1 MGAKAA
7 TEMTRLQSESL
18 PGGTLEEIE
27 LRIMMQNHTRTPMPL
42 VRSIIIAER
51 ERRRKRSKTGLNL
64 VFRIVGVII
73 SVSLVASTVSV
84 GLAAGLAAAAYT
96 TITAGLPTP
105 DDVAA
110 ASIETFE
117 TTKIYDRTGQHL
129 LYEVIDPNAGD
140 RNWVSI
146 NDIPDYVT
154 CGTVA
159 MEDRSFWT
167 NPGFNTR
174 GLTRAFVN
182 NLRGLPVQGAS
193 SITQQVVKNT
203 VIPLEERYVQDYGRK
218 IKEILISVEL
228 TRLYPKAEILE
239 WYLNTNH
246 YGNLAYGIDAAAR
259 VYFDKPLNALTLSEA
274 ATLIAI
280 PQSPLINPFDAPEDS
295 LKRRDLVLDGMIIQ
309 GCITKAEADIARSQ
323 GWQLA
328 QQNQRFDIQAP
339 HFSLYVRRQ
348 LEQMFGP
355 ERVAGGGLRV
365 YTTLDLELNEQATC
379 TSQAFLRI
387 LSGEDAAVVVPEVV
401 NAGCDAA
408 QYLPD
413 MPAVYAGM
421 DSNVNNTAMIMM
433 RPTTGEIL
441 AMVGSADYWNQDI
454 DGKFNVAVDG
464 LRQPGSSFKPFTYV
478 TLLSQGYNA
487 ARMFLDVR
495 KAFEQGEGMP
505 PYVPENY
512 TRNYYGAVG
521 LRDALARSLNI
532 PAVEAMSI
540 AGIDSVMRTA
550 HRMGINTLDKG
561 LQFYGLSLTLGGGEV
576 HLIDMVYAFT
586 VFANN
591 GVMYGLPV
599 PAQNQRPGFREL
611 DPVAIL
617 RVEDRNGN
625 VLYTYEKP
633 EAQQILEPRLAYL
646 ITDIISDRRAR
657 IPAFGTP
664 NPLELDNN
672 RPAAAKTGT
681 TNDFT
686 DNWIIGYT
694 PQVAAG
700 VWMGNTDASQK
711 MTDLPGARGASFIW
725 HAMMEYA
732 LRDEPIIPF
741 TRPEGL
747 IEVTV
752 CAKSGML
759 PHPNC
764 PTRTEL
770 MIPGTEPKEVDTLY
784 QVFRVNRETGKLAVD
799 GFTPPELIEERVYE
813 VYPSEAM
820 DWIASLPEDKRP
832 PIPPTE
838 YDTIYGLGLINP
850 EVSIIS
856 PTTYSFIRGVIPVMG
871 NARGG
876 DFAFYRLVFGP
887 GMSPTQWSQ
896 VGPDHMEQVDNNVL
910 EFFDVTGLPDGLYT
924 LQLQVVGG
932 EQGVRQSTIQLTV
945 DNTPP
950 KADLTYPQ
958 DGAEYEYRSGD
969 WVNINAEVNDNYA
982 IKRVEFYKVETLPPD
997 QQLQPFAVR
1006 TAAPFNVN
1014 WMLKGSGKATFYVKV
1029 IDAAGNETVTNS
1041 VTINI
1046 APRAT
1051 P

>member
-1 MGAKAA
+1 
-7 TEMTRLQSESL
+7 
-18 PGGTLEEIE
+18 
-27 LRIMMQNHTRTPMPL
+27 MQNHKRTPMPL

-51 ERRRKRSKTGLNL
+51 ERRRARSKTGLNL
-64 VFRIVGVII
+64 VLRIVGVI
-73 SVSLVASTVSV
+73 VMLSLLAATVSV
-84 GLAAGLAAAAYT
+84 GLTAGLAAGAYT

-105 DDVAA
+105 DEVAA
-110 ASIETFE
+110 ASVQTFE
-117 TTKIYDRTGQHL
+117 TTKIYDRTGQKL

-140 RNWVSI
+140 RNWLSI
-146 NDIPDYVT
+146 EEMPDYVT

-159 MEDRSFWT
+159 MEDRRFWT
-167 NPGFNTR
+167 NSGFDLR
-174 GLTRAFVN
+174 GLGRAFVN

-203 VIPLEERYVQDYGRK
+203 VIPLEERYIQSYSRK
-218 IKEILISVEL
+218 VKEVLISVEL
-228 TRLYPKAEILE
+228 TRLYPKAQILE
-239 WYLNTNH
+239 WYLNTNL

-259 VYFDKPLNALTLSEA
+259 VYFAKSANALTLSEA

-280 PQSPLINPFDAPEDS
+280 PQSPLVNPFDDPEES
-295 LKRRDLVLDGMIIQ
+295 LKRRDLVLEIMVGQ
-309 GCITKAEADIARSQ
+309 GCVTPGEAAVARAQS
-323 GWQLA
+323 WQLA
-328 QQNQRFDIQAP
+328 QPSQRFDIQAP
-339 HFSLYVRRQ
+339 HFSMYVRRQ
-348 LEQMFGP
+348 LERMFGA

-365 YTTLDLELNEQATC
+365 YTTLDLELNEQTTC
-379 TSQAFLRI
+379 TTQTFLRI
-387 LSGEDAAVVVPEVV
+387 LGGADSASVIAEAL
-401 NAGCDAA
+401 NAGCEAA

-413 MPAVYAGM
+413 MPAVYAGK
-421 DSNVNNTAMIMM
+421 DSNVNNTAVMIL

-441 AMVGSADYWNQDI
+441 AMVGSADYWNQEI
-454 DGKFNVAVDG
+454 DGKYNVAVDG
-464 LRQPGSSFKPFTYV
+464 MRQPGSSFKPFTYV
-478 TLLSQGYNA
+478 TLLSQGHNA
-487 ARMFLDVR
+487 AQMFLDVR
-495 KAFEQGEGMP
+495 KAFDQGPGQP

-532 PAVEAMSI
+532 PAVEAMSL
-540 AGIDSVMRTA
+540 AGIDNVMRTA
-550 HRMGINTLDKG
+550 HRLGITTLDQG
-561 LQFYGLSLTLGGGEV
+561 MQYYGLSLTLGGGEV

-591 GVMYGLPV
+591 GVMYGKPV
-599 PAQNQRPGFREL
+599 PPENQRPGFREL

-625 VLYTYEKP
+625 VLYTYERP
-633 EAQQILEPRLAYL
+633 EAQQLLEPRLAYL
-646 ITDIISDRRAR
+646 ITNMIADRRAR

-694 PQVAAG
+694 PQLAAG
-700 VWMGNTDASQK
+700 VWMGNTDSQQK

-732 LRDEPIIPF
+732 LRDEPIVPF

-747 IEVTV
+747 VEVTV

-784 QVFRVNRETGKLAVD
+784 QVFRVNRETGRLAVD

-832 PIPPTE
+832 PIPPSE
-838 YDTIYGLGLINP
+838 YDTLYGLAFSNP

-856 PTTYSFIRGVIPVMG
+856 PTAYSFVRGVIPLMG

-876 DFAFYRLVFGP
+876 DFAFYRLVYGP
-887 GMSPTQWSQ
+887 GMSPTQWAQ
-896 VGPDHMEQVDNNVL
+896 IGPDHMEQIDNNVL

-950 KADLTYPQ
+950 RADLTYPE
-958 DGAEYEYRSGD
+958 DGAVYEYRSGD
-969 WVNINAEVNDNYA
+969 WVNINVEVNDNYA
-982 IKRVEFYKVETLPPD
+982 IRRVEFYKLETLPPD
-997 QQLQPFAVR
+997 QQPQPFGVR

-1014 WMLKGSGKATFYVKV
+1014 WIFRGAGEHKFYVKV
-1029 IDAAGNETVTNS
+1029 IDAAGNETVTKP
-1041 VTINI
+1041 VTIRI
-1046 APRAT
+1046 VPRAA